1 MEMGFISMQ
10 INIVIAAPGQNESGR
25 VCSYAIT
32 RRAAVH
38 QGGLA
43 FWRFNIF
50 ICLQSNVKGEICSIN
65 GFNAGVKLFEGL
77 RTNGPP
83 VVMCSKV
90 PGLQPQ
96 RASVTSRGASLTR

>member
-1 MEMGFISMQ
+1 MQ
-10 INIVIAAPGQNESGR
+10 INIVIAAPRQNESGR

-32 RRAAVH
+32 PRAAAH

-50 ICLQSNVKGEICSIN
+50 ICLQSGVKGEICSISV
-65 GFNAGVKLFEGL
+65 FNAGVKLFEGL

-83 VVMCSKV
+83 RRLVLKGPEVAATAGFCYQ
-90 PGLQPQ
+90 PGGL
-96 RASVTSRGASLTR
+96 ANTLTGII